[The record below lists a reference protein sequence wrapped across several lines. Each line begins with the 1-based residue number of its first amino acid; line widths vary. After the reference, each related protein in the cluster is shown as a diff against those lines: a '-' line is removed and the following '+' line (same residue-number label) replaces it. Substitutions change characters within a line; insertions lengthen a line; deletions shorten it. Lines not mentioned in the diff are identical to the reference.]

1 MVYSSRRCDIYF
13 FPANLP
19 LPWLASS
26 CSIPSTSAPL
36 HTPFRAQL
44 YLDTVV
50 FYGFLFTLVAVATT
64 ATYVPAFS
72 RAMHYR
78 LRVVLPRKWNP
89 FPTGV
94 AIGEVV
100 LIAMVGGLYAF
111 WVWHWRVYHTRIE
124 NEAGS
129 HTG

>member
-1 MVYSSRRCDIYF
+1 
-13 FPANLP
+13 
-19 LPWLASS
+19 
-26 CSIPSTSAPL
+26 
-36 HTPFRAQL
+36 
-44 YLDTVV
+44 LDTVV

-64 ATYVPAFS
+64 ATYVPAFG
-72 RAMHYR
+72 RTMHYR

-89 FPTGV
+89 FPTGI

-111 WVWHWRVYHTRIE
+111 WVWHWRVYHTRIQ
-124 NEAGS
+124 NEAGN